1 MNNMDT
7 LNQAIV
13 LAIAK
18 YEEVFGEDAKLEEG
32 DSFATVFNDAI
43 IVISFENKTLKFDVL
58 AGTLYFIDMSL
69 NLTKP

>member
-1 MNNMDT
+1 MDT

-18 YEEVFGEDAKLEEG
+18 YEEVFGEDAKLGEG

-58 AGTLYFIDMSL
+58 AGTPYFIDMSL

>member
-1 MNNMDT
+1 MDT

-43 IVISFENKTLKFDVL
+43 IVISFENKTLKFGVF
-58 AGTLYFIDMSL
+58 AGTPYFIDMSL

>member
-18 YEEVFGEDAKLEEG
+18 YEEVFGKDAKLEEG

-43 IVISFENKTLKFDVL
+43 IVISFENKTLKFDVF
-58 AGTLYFIDMSL
+58 AGTPYFIDMSL

>member
-1 MNNMDT
+1 MDT

-43 IVISFENKTLKFDVL
+43 IVISFENKTLKFEAF
-58 AGTLYFIDMSL
+58 AGTPYFIDMSL